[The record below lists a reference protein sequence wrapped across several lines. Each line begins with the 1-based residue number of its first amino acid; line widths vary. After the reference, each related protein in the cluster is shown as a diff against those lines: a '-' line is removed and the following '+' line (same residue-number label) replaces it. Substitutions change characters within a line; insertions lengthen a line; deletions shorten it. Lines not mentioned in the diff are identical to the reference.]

1 MTRDHPRSHEITRD
15 HTRSAEITRLRPR
28 LRVGASVSEGE
39 ITNLMG
45 SDAQRIADLTP
56 YLHALWFAPLQAT
69 AAMAL
74 ELRTTPAVNG
84 VSSKGPAARDR

>member
-1 MTRDHPRSHEITRD
+1 
-15 HTRSAEITRLRPR
+15 
-28 LRVGASVSEGE
+28 
-39 ITNLMG
+39 MG